1 MTCRLCN
8 SHGWRPKRVG
18 QPHRRPGNTDRCPDF
33 STDSRFDGG
42 GVVLDPY
49 NQRGR
54 VERSQPKRACL
65 MKTVYLAG
73 AMEFAADGGTSWR
86 VDLTRWLAETLG
98 HAALDP
104 THLEHDQLSEEERLL
119 LPSLRQRDFDT
130 LRAIARNTIR
140 YDIDLVL
147 NRCDYLI
154 VHWTNPPSGAAERRE
169 KSPLRPGRESL
180 STLSSTIRARRPAP
194 GWSAARPPSIRIGR
208 ISRSTCWPPTGAPPH
223 ATDDA
228 ATSERR

>member
-1 MTCRLCN
+1 
-8 SHGWRPKRVG
+8 
-18 QPHRRPGNTDRCPDF
+18 
-33 STDSRFDGG
+33 
-42 GVVLDPY
+42 
-49 NQRGR
+49 
-54 VERSQPKRACL
+54 

-130 LRAIARNTIR
+130 LRAIARKIIR

-154 VHWTNPPSGAAERRE
+154 VHWNESTQRGCGTAGEITLAAWAGKPVHLVLDYPRE
-169 KSPLRPGRESL
+169 KASTWMVGCTSSIHTDWQDLKKHLLATYGSSPS
-180 STLSSTIRARRPAP
+180 
-194 GWSAARPPSIRIGR
+194 
-208 ISRSTCWPPTGAPPH
+208 CH
-223 ATDDA
+223 
-228 ATSERR
+228 